1 MVHFARVASRIRNR
15 IEESVATP
23 RGRRAARLLA
33 CLALLVLIAS
43 LAAPSIFRPRVARAA
58 PGDAPRTPRTDTAHA
73 RTRVSMR
80 HVDFYVD
87 TAVVLHIRHL
97 DGTMR
102 SKEGGPILFDDKNS
116 FVIAIDTAEVGLT
129 GADLTALLNKYVFG
143 YKGSPLTHLHVRTE
157 GDHIVQTGR
166 IHKVI
171 TISFEITATM
181 DVTPEGLI
189 RIHPTKTK
197 IMGVNGAKLMK
208 FLGLDLEKL
217 LDLKGATGASVHGND
232 LFLDPAKILPPPTIE
247 GHVTSVRVDSDE
259 VMQVFGSTEPHARV
273 RALVPPDTKAPNY
286 MFYKGGM
293 LRFGRLLMLDAEMQ
307 IVDLDPSDVFRFDLS
322 RYNAQLVAGYE
333 RTLAD
338 GGLEVWMR
346 DVDKLKAGEPP
357 AKPLLSRRSTS
368 PAEKPAAR

>member
-1 MVHFARVASRIRNR
+1 MRN
-15 IEESVATP
+15 
-23 RGRRAARLLA
+23 
-33 CLALLVLIAS
+33 
-43 LAAPSIFRPRVARAA
+43 
-58 PGDAPRTPRTDTAHA
+58 
-73 RTRVSMR
+73 
-80 HVDFYVD
+80 VDFFVD

-116 FVIAIDTAEVGLT
+116 FVFAIDTAEVGLT
-129 GADLTALLNKYVFG
+129 GADLTTLLNKYVFG
-143 YKGSPLTHLHVRTE
+143 YKGSPLTHLHLRTE
-157 GDHIVQTGR
+157 GDHVVQTGR
-166 IHKVI
+166 MHKLI

-232 LFLDPAKILPPPTIE
+232 LFLDPAKILPPPAIE
-247 GHVTSVRVDSDE
+247 GHVSSVHVDGDE
-259 VMQVFGSTEPHARV
+259 VVQVFGSTGPHARF

-286 MFYKGGM
+286 MYYKGGV

-346 DVDKLKAGEPP
+346 DVDKLKEGAPP
-357 AKPLLSRRSTS
+357 ARPLLSHRSAS
-368 PAEKPAAR
+368 PAEHSVTR